1 MFVGQQEPK
10 DQQGDHYTCPAL
22 DPMRDEPPVLEDM
35 GKVECMPRVF
45 TAACS
50 RRMVNLQLGHNSI
63 FPEGTQLLSHLD
75 P

>member
-1 MFVGQQEPK
+1 
-10 DQQGDHYTCPAL
+10 
-22 DPMRDEPPVLEDM
+22 MRDEPPVLEDM